1 MTREEACCLYCK
13 YGTVQTW
20 GIECKNEESLYF
32 ETFRHKNEKC
42 PEFKREERKK

>member
-1 MTREEACCLYCK
+1 MKDEKRCCLYCK

-32 ETFRHKNEKC
+32 ESFRHKNEKC
-42 PEFKREERKK
+42 PEFKREEKKK